1 MDEAIEFFRSVA
13 KTERKQTDKVDADG
27 FIVCG
32 ICGERRQQEIA
43 VPESIHPSGKYRVP
57 VPCRCIRERE
67 EEIKKKQEADE
78 RARQAQKLLA
88 WSGLKNPRT
97 FAEDNKENR
106 QASAI
111 CRKYVIH
118 FGKMS
123 ANNIGLLLYG
133 DVGTGKTFFAECI
146 THALCARLKRVCF
159 LRTSDML
166 SDINAVSDMLS
177 KVSACDLLVID
188 DFGTQRDSKYAWEV
202 MHSVFDQR
210 AKANKPTIITTNLS
224 PDMMAQE
231 TDIDKRR
238 IYDRIKEMCPVEI
251 KFTGRSQ
258 RQTNAVDK
266 RDEAIRI
273 LKGE

>member
-1 MDEAIEFFRSVA
+1 MDGAIEYFRSVA
-13 KTERKQTDKVDADG
+13 KMERKQTDKVDADG
-27 FIVCG
+27 FIICG
-32 ICGERRQQEIA
+32 ICGERRQQEID
-43 VPESIHPSGKYRVP
+43 VPESVHPSGKYRVP
-57 VPCRCIRERE
+57 VPCRCMRERE

-78 RARQAQKLLA
+78 RERQAQKLLA

-97 FAEDNKENR
+97 FAEDNKENH

-118 FGKMS
+118 FDKMS
-123 ANNIGLLLYG
+123 TNNIGLLLYG
-133 DVGTGKTFFAECI
+133 GVGTGKTFFAECI
-146 THALCARLKRVCF
+146 THALIAHLKRVYF
-159 LRTSDML
+159 LRASDML
-166 SDINAVSDMLS
+166 SDVNVVSGVLS

-188 DFGTQRDSKYAWEV
+188 DFGAQRDNKYALEV

-210 AKANKPTIITTNLS
+210 AKVKKPTIITTNLS

-238 IYDRIKEMCPVEI
+238 IYDRIKEICPVEI
-251 KFTGRSQ
+251 KFTGQSQ
-258 RQTNAVDK
+258 RQIHATNK

>member
-1 MDEAIEFFRSVA
+1 MDGAIEYFRSVA

-32 ICGERRQQEIA
+32 ICGERRQQEID
-43 VPESIHPSGKYRVP
+43 VPESVHPSGKYRVS
-57 VPCRCIRERE
+57 VPCRCMRERE
-67 EEIKKKQEADE
+67 EEIKKKQESE
-78 RARQAQKLLA
+78 KRIRQAQKLLV

-97 FAEDNKENR
+97 FSEDNKENR

-111 CRKYVIH
+111 CRKYVIN
-118 FGKMS
+118 FQKMLD
-123 ANNIGLLLYG
+123 NNIGLLLYG
-133 DVGTGKTFFAECI
+133 GVGTGKTFFAECI
-146 THALCARLKRVCF
+146 THALIAHLKRVYF
-159 LRTSDML
+159 LRASDML
-166 SDINAVSDMLS
+166 SDVNAVSGVLS

-210 AKANKPTIITTNLS
+210 AKAKKPTIITTNLS
-224 PDMMAQE
+224 PDTMAHE

-251 KFTGRSQ
+251 KFTGQSQ
-258 RQTNAVDK
+258 RQANASGK